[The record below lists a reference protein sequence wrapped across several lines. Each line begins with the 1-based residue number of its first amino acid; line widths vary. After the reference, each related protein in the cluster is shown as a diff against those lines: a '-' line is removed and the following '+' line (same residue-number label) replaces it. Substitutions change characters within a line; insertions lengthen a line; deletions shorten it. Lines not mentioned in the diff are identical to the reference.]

1 MDRCLCLLGDTND
14 QFNYHLF
21 NAISK
26 NKKCKLFSKILII
39 FSKKS
44 KKEEIKKIINI
55 FNKKKTFFFQEGYP
69 HRNKNISKLLK
80 NKNNTLISLSFPNLL
95 RPSFLNFFNF
105 GRYNIHPGLIQF
117 NRGCHSVFWSI
128 YNDQDFGCTLHEL
141 TPVFDKG
148 KIFDQIKIIN
158 DKKVIASEIFRKV
171 HFLRVKILKRNLKKI
186 LCNRMVGKKL
196 STIGKYYNKKAISK
210 ITTLRNKQHLKVEN
224 FLKLIRATSIGDNS
238 LFIASR
244 NQKVKIKL
252 IISYEKKIKI

>member
-1 MDRCLCLLGDTND
+1 M
-14 QFNYHLF
+14 
-21 NAISK
+21 
-26 NKKCKLFSKILII
+26 
-39 FSKKS
+39 
-44 KKEEIKKIINI
+44 
-55 FNKKKTFFFQEGYP
+55 
-69 HRNKNISKLLK
+69 
-80 NKNNTLISLSFPNLL
+80 
-95 RPSFLNFFNF
+95 
-105 GRYNIHPGLIQF
+105 
-117 NRGCHSVFWSI
+117 FWSI